1 MKSRYQGLR
10 GFGTLALV
18 IAWILLILGILAAIG
33 TWLGLS
39 SLATQLTGQ
48 SAGWTIFSALPGLLF
63 AILAFVQFYIIG
75 KVLHLL
81 VDLDATAL
89 DVQQKVQTP
98 VAAAGPGEA
107 TADISGE
114 LKRQAKLIASNLE
127 ATQALQQQLSSI
139 QSRIGAVATPAAVAA
154 PAAPSRSSMTAEEVA
169 TVVAAVVVE

>member
-1 MKSRYQGLR
+1 VKSRYQGLR
-10 GFGTLALV
+10 SFGTLALV

-48 SAGWTIFSALPGLLF
+48 RAGWAIFSALPGLFF
-63 AILAFVQFYIIG
+63 AILAFIQFYIIG

-81 VDLDATAL
+81 VDLDDTAL

-98 VAAAGPGEA
+98 AATAAGASEA
-107 TADISGE
+107 PADISGE

-139 QSRIGAVATPAAVAA
+139 QGRIGAVAA
-154 PAAPSRSSMTAEEVA
+154 PAAAAAPTRSSMTAEEVA